1 MGDQEQCGGR
11 VGLFDVEET
20 KIVFGL
26 THCEVAETFRTD
38 CKQSDVSLC
47 LDQETSVVDDSES
60 EKFAV
65 FESPVLDGL
74 TGNWAA
80 ATEPVPAVIDD
91 NDDDDFETTDFH
103 CAPEG
108 CVGLVEGEVSI
119 TCTS

>member
-1 MGDQEQCGGR
+1 VR
-11 VGLFDVEET
+11 LFDVEET
-20 KIVFGL
+20 KRAFGL
-26 THCEVAETFRTD
+26 TETFRTD

-91 NDDDDFETTDFH
+91 DDDDFETTDFH